1 MTDADS
7 FCRLSPAERG
17 SKLKPRKLGVP
28 GSEDDILKQEHRIR
42 EEALRLK
49 E

>member
-7 FCRLSPAERG
+7 FCTLSPAERG

-28 GSEDDILKQEHRIR
+28 GSEDDILKHEHRIR